1 MYIFYS
7 AMKGIC
13 KMNKFSKIG
22 RYRPHAS
29 SGCNRKNS
37 ILIGNWQGRSG
48 IISEQTD
55 ELKCIV
61 EKVQLASM

>member
-1 MYIFYS
+1 
-7 AMKGIC
+7 
-13 KMNKFSKIG
+13 MNKFSKIG